1 MPEEDVDSRAGNLLD
16 GLTDSCKVRQGA
28 AHRFSAVEADDGQV
42 AGYGQAAGARPLE
55 DFGGGQVVGG
65 EDSVNGSLGAR
76 LVEAAL
82 HEREALR
89 DRGVE
94 GNRDDSG
101 FESGARDLGAV
112 AGLAQVAR
120 S

>member
-1 MPEEDVDSRAGNLLD
+1 M
-16 GLTDSCKVRQGA
+16 RQGA

-82 HEREALR
+82 HEHEALR
-89 DRGVE
+89 IGVSKGTVTIRGL
-94 GNRDDSG
+94 SP
-101 FESGARDLGAV
+101 
-112 AGLAQVAR
+112 AR
-120 S
+120 STSAR